1 MRADILGTE
10 FRFVRLWSPLSMY
23 VRFDVCK
30 SDVCCTVLWRQEVYT
45 TRVELKDLE
54 PYTEY
59 LLQVAVSNYYT
70 EYLSEAMSDPV
81 KFTTKPGG

>member
-1 MRADILGTE
+1 M
-10 FRFVRLWSPLSMY
+10 
-23 VRFDVCK
+23 
-30 SDVCCTVLWRQEVYT
+30 VLQEVYT